1 MLDILHC
8 VNPKFDNH
16 FTITVY
22 LYGNSVYFVWF
33 EVDQSLVYKLARCL
47 KFHEAIYKPKL

>member
-22 LYGNSVYFVWF
+22 LYGNSVYFIWF

-47 KFHEAIYKPKL
+47 KFHEAMYKPKL